1 MKKNTHLFYSQL
13 AITIITCAFLVIPVI
28 QSIIAGITTNY
39 IVGIKS
45 GLTFRWIVE
54 VWQLYSDTIFR
65 SISIGIACLAVTLIA
80 GVPAA
85 YFMVKKK
92 SRLTRLMEEFLVIP
106 LAIPG
111 LAIALAILISY
122 GQNTAFR
129 MSWSIILVGHVI
141 FTLPFMIRSVIAIM
155 SSIKINELEE
165 GAASLGAGFW
175 NCFFDVVI
183 PNAMPGIL
191 AGSLMVFTLSV
202 GEFNLTWMLHTPLT
216 KTLPV
221 GLADSY
227 ASMRLEIGSAY
238 TIVFFFM
245 IIPLLMAMQWIAKP
259 RAAAE
264 PIPEKE
270 QGIMKINRH
279 QSTGDVQELKPGENT
294 MNKKEKTGTAIRL
307 TNCAKT
313 FTNGTRAL
321 ESTDLMVEAGQTIVI
336 LGPSGCGKTTTLR
349 IIAGLEET
357 DKGGQVFFGDEDV
370 TDIPIEKRN
379 VGMVF
384 QNYALFPN
392 MDVAKNIAY
401 GLKIRGDSKE
411 KMDRRVDEMLA
422 MMQIEELRHRNINQL
437 SGGQRQRVAL
447 ARAIAVRPRV
457 LLLDEPLTALD
468 AQLRDSLRIEIDLLL
483 KSIGITAVYVTHD
496 QAEAMALGDK
506 IVVMEKG
513 RIAMIGTPR
522 DVYFK
527 PANRFVA
534 EFIGTINTLKAKV
547 ENGNLNFQGG
557 TIPIA
562 DIPDLNIKN
571 QSSVELY
578 FRPEHAVVAKT
589 GQGHFKARVISSFFM
604 GDRTRLIVNGETAE
618 PLKIEALGR
627 QSFEKGQTVDIC
639 LDLDSLFTL
648 IPTKTE

>member
-1 MKKNTHLFYSQL
+1 
-13 AITIITCAFLVIPVI
+13 
-28 QSIIAGITTNY
+28 
-39 IVGIKS
+39 
-45 GLTFRWIVE
+45 
-54 VWQLYSDTIFR
+54 
-65 SISIGIACLAVTLIA
+65 
-80 GVPAA
+80 
-85 YFMVKKK
+85 MVKKK
-92 SRLTRLMEEFLVIP
+92 SRLTRLMEEFLVVP

-129 MSWSIILVGHVI
+129 KSWLIILVGHVI

-155 SSIKINELEE
+155 SSIKMNELEE
-165 GAASLGAGFW
+165 GATSLGAGFW
-175 NCFFDVVI
+175 DCFFDVVI
-183 PNAMPGIL
+183 PNAIPGIL

-259 RAAAE
+259 RAVAE
-264 PIPEKE
+264 IPIAETE
-270 QGIMKINRH
+270 QEAIKINHH
-279 QSTGDVQELKPGENT
+279 QSTEDEQQKKAGNVMK
-294 MNKKEKTGTAIRL
+294 KKERAGTAIRL
-307 TNCAKT
+307 SNCAKT
-313 FTNGTRAL
+313 FADGTRAL
-321 ESTDLMVEAGQTIVI
+321 EPTDLVVEAGQTIVI

-349 IIAGLEET
+349 IIAGLEDP
-357 DKGGQVFFGDEDV
+357 DKHGRVFFGDDDV

-384 QNYALFPN
+384 QSYALFPN

-401 GLKIRGDSKE
+401 GLKIRGDSTQ
-411 KMDRRVDEMLA
+411 KMNRRVDEMLA
-422 MMQIEELRHRNINQL
+422 MMQIEELRHRRIDQL

-468 AQLRDSLRIEIDLLL
+468 AKLRDSLRIEIDLLL

-496 QAEAMALGDK
+496 QSEAMALGDK

-522 DVYFK
+522 EVYFK

-534 EFIGTINTLKAKV
+534 EFIGTVNTLKAKI
-547 ENGNLNFQGG
+547 EDKKLIFPGG
-557 TIPIA
+557 SIPIV
-562 DIPDLNIKN
+562 DIPALE
-571 QSSVELY
+571 VERTSGIEIY
-578 FRPEHAVVAKT
+578 FRPEHAMVAKT
-589 GQGHFKARVISSFFM
+589 GQGHLKATVLSSFFM
-604 GDRTRLIVNGETAE
+604 GDRTRLIVNGETDE
-618 PLKIEALGR
+618 PLKVEALGR
-627 QSFEKGQTVDIC
+627 QSFDKGQTVDIH
-639 LDLDSLFTL
+639 LDLHSLFTL
-648 IPTKTE
+648 TE